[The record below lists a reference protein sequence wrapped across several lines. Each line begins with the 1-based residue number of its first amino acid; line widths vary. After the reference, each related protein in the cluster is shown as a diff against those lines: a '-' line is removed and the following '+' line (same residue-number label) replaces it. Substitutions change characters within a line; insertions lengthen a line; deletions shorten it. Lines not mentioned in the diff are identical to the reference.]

1 MREEDEVA
9 LSTTPR
15 RSTTAHPNR
24 RHTVFFRSRIIA
36 LILIVVGAVL
46 LMSNIGWI
54 PQLRPLLQHW
64 WPAILI
70 VIGLLMLIRRR

>member
-1 MREEDEVA
+1 M
-9 LSTTPR
+9 
-15 RSTTAHPNR
+15 
-24 RHTVFFRSRIIA
+24 FFRSRIIA